1 MEHEMKHSLID
12 HEVIVQCAKEA
23 GVDADL
29 CKRLLELTLQTH
41 DSLQSHGSLNTRV
54 GRNAYKAAIDRLITQ
69 QVEQELTAHPRGG
82 PP

>member
-1 MEHEMKHSLID
+1 MTSPLID
-12 HEVIVQCAKEA
+12 HEAIVQCAKEA

-29 CKRLLELTLQTH
+29 CERLLELTLQRH
-41 DSLQSHGSLNTRV
+41 DSLQSHASLNTRE